1 MTSSPE
7 HSLLILDDYTSSSS
21 QLVDFSPLLS
31 SHPSLK
37 ITTLTSPIPPDS
49 LISTLEPYT
58 LIHAMRERTRLPRSV
73 LEQLPNLKFI
83 STTAM
88 KNAAIDLV
96 ACKELGIQ
104 VSGTTSSGSG
114 ASGTVEQTWGLILA
128 LSRRIVEEHENV
140 RNGGGDKWQ
149 TGLATGLNGKRLG
162 IIGVGRLGKEVA
174 KVGRAFGMKVKGWSP
189 NLTRERAEEARVEFA
204 ESLQDLLKTSDVVS
218 LHMVL
223 SEKTRGLLGKKELD
237 CLKETAFL
245 INTSRGPLI
254 DEEALVEIL
263 RERRIKGAGLD
274 VFDVEPLP
282 KDHPLRTMENV
293 VLSPH
298 MGKLS
303 STVLQGLYLSSSS
316 VQDTLKRLNIKNGGS
331 KRLKTLILS

>member
-1 MTSSPE
+1 
-7 HSLLILDDYTSSSS
+7 
-21 QLVDFSPLLS
+21 
-31 SHPSLK
+31 
-37 ITTLTSPIPPDS
+37 
-49 LISTLEPYT
+49 
-58 LIHAMRERTRLPRSV
+58 
-73 LEQLPNLKFI
+73 
-83 STTAM
+83 M